1 MKLICQLQKTLKNG
15 FYIDYWFKN
24 IIFFIYVK
32 ITSTNFF
39 YLIDKFLAEKF
50 FYSFKQTFQ
59 FFSFLN
65 NFIKTLNF
73 LQILKLIIL
82 ISIQALLIIFI

>member
-1 MKLICQLQKTLKNG
+1 MKLFCNLQKVFKNG

-24 IIFFIYVK
+24 IIFFIYIK
-32 ITSTNFF
+32 MTSTNFF

-50 FYSFKQTFQ
+50 FYSFKQMFQ

-65 NFIKTLNF
+65 NFIKNLNF

-82 ISIQALLIIFI
+82 ITLQVLLIILL

>member
-1 MKLICQLQKTLKNG
+1 MKLLCNLQRVFKNG

-24 IIFFIYVK
+24 IIFFIYIK

-50 FYSFKQTFQ
+50 FYSFKQVFQ
-59 FFSFLN
+59 FFYFLN
-65 NFIKTLNF
+65 NFIKNLNF
-73 LQILKLIIL
+73 LQILKLITL
-82 ISIQALLIIFI
+82 ITIQILLIIWL